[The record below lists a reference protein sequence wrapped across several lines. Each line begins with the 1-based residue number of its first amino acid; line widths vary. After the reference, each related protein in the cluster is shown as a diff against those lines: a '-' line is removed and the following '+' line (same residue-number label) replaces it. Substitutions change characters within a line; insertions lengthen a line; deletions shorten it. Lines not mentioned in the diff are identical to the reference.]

1 MGQRSQD
8 RKEPRYFKVTVVEY
22 LFTTFYYQ
30 LWFMVGLCLFVTII
44 FHFQVDPICGLATEV
59 HQFKSEPYIPSLITD
74 SYFRRQYINTDATVC
89 VRIF

>member
-44 FHFQVDPICGLATEV
+44 FHFQVDPICGLATSVQIRAV
-59 HQFKSEPYIPSLITD
+59 HSEFDHRFLLSAPIYK
-74 SYFRRQYINTDATVC
+74 Y
-89 VRIF
+89 